1 MLPEDVF
8 RARLDRTIAGL
19 RQWRESHTDCARAEE
34 QQTSDFWRLRIQP
47 LAAGTCPVEMVLHQR
62 QTCDL
67 AIDGEYYEDRSADEI
82 ERLLPIVT
90 AISTGQALKR
100 LQKSANTGACLAIET
115 VIRLP
120 NGEVWKADRWLRPDI
135 VAPRRLIREDR
146 WFLPYRR
153 S

>member
-8 RARLDRTIAGL
+8 RARLDRAITGL
-19 RQWRESHTDCARAEE
+19 RQWRDAHTDCAHAEE
-34 QQTSDFWRLRIQP
+34 EHTSEFWRLRIQP
-47 LAAGTCPVEMVLHQR
+47 MAAGTCPVEVVLHHR

-67 AIDGEYYEDRSADEI
+67 AIDGEYYEDRAADEL
-82 ERLLPIVT
+82 ERLLPMVT
-90 AISTGQALKR
+90 AISVGDVLKR
-100 LQKSANTGACLAIET
+100 VLKSANTGTSLAIET

-120 NGEVWKADRWLRPDI
+120 KGDVWKADRWLHADA

-153 S
+153 